1 MSPADQTAMP
11 ADLTHDGEATAD
23 LCARVRQFVDDIAI
37 PAESPAIARDVAA
50 LDRCVASLRDQARQA
65 GLYAPQLPVEWGG
78 LGLGWRALA
87 QVLEEAGRGF
97 LGPAALNCAAPD
109 QPNMLTLL
117 RLGTPAQQER
127 FLRPLVRAEQRACF
141 AMTEPAPGAGS
152 DPSMLR
158 TRAERRGQRWVL
170 NGHKQFISGGVGAD
184 FALVLAQT
192 DAGVT
197 LFVVPADTPGY
208 RVVRDIGMVT
218 GYQIGGHAEIE
229 LDGCDV
235 GDDAVLGEPGRGLEY
250 AQLRLE
256 PARLS
261 HCMRY
266 IGRACRALDTAQ
278 AYVARRESFGSRLA
292 DLQQIQ
298 AMVADSHI
306 DLHASRLMTLDCAR
320 RMDEGLSVKQHSA
333 MTKVFVSEAVNRVAD
348 RAVQMMGAS
357 GLSDDTPVAMIWQEM
372 RPFRIYDGA
381 NELHRA
387 TLARRLLARA

>member
-1 MSPADQTAMP
+1 MQSMQDRHADDAL
-11 ADLTHDGEATAD
+11 AA
-23 LCARVRQFVDDIAI
+23 LCARVRRFVDEVAI

-50 LDRCVASLRDQARQA
+50 LDRCVAQLRARAKEA
-65 GLYAPQLPVEWGG
+65 GLYAPQLPTEWGG

-87 QVLEEAGRGF
+87 EVLEEAGRGF

-117 RLGTPAQQER
+117 RLGNATQQER
-127 FLRPLVRAEQRACF
+127 FLAPLVRGEQRACF

-158 TRAERRGQRWVL
+158 TRAERRGSRWVL

-184 FALVLAQT
+184 FALVLARGET
-192 DAGVT
+192 GAT
-197 LFVVPADTPGY
+197 LFLVPADTPGY
-208 RVVRDIGMVT
+208 QVVRDIGMVT
-218 GYQIGGHAEIE
+218 GYQIGGHAEILLQDCE
-229 LDGCDV
+229 V
-235 GDDAVLGEPGRGLEY
+235 GDDAVLGEPGQGLAH

-266 IGRACRALDTAQ
+266 IGRARRALETAQ
-278 AYVARRESFGSRLA
+278 AYVTQRESFGARLA
-292 DLQQIQ
+292 DLQQVQ

-306 DLHASRLMTLDCAR
+306 DLHASRLMTLDCAA
-320 RMDEGLSVKQHSA
+320 RMDAGLPVKQQSA
-333 MTKVFVSEAVNRVAD
+333 MTKVFVSDAVNRVAD
-348 RAVQMMGAS
+348 RAVQMMGAL
-357 GLSDDTPVAMIWQEM
+357 GLSDDTPVSMIWQEM

-387 TLARRLLARA
+387 TLARRLLAQA

>member
-1 MSPADQTAMP
+1 MQSKQELNGGDALQ
-11 ADLTHDGEATAD
+11 D
-23 LCARVRQFVDDIAI
+23 LCARVRRFVEEVAM
-37 PAESPAIARDVAA
+37 PAESAAIARDVAA
-50 LDRCVASLRDQARQA
+50 LDHCVARLRVQAREA
-65 GLYAPQLPVEWGG
+65 GLYAPQLPREWGG
-78 LGLGWRALA
+78 LGLGWRDLA
-87 QVLEEAGRGF
+87 QVLEEAGRSF

-117 RLGTPAQQER
+117 RLGTPAQLER
-127 FLRPLVRAEQRACF
+127 YLGPLVRGERRACF

-158 TRAERRGQRWVL
+158 THAERRGARWVL

-184 FALVLAQT
+184 FALVLART
-192 DAGVT
+192 DTGAT
-197 LFVVPADTPGY
+197 LFLVPADTPGY

-218 GYQIGGHAEIE
+218 GYQIGGHAEILLQDCE
-229 LDGCDV
+229 V
-235 GDDAVLGEPGRGLEY
+235 GDEAVLGEPGRGLEY

-266 IGRACRALDTAQ
+266 IGRARRALETAQ
-278 AYVARRESFGSRLA
+278 SYVAQRDSFGSRLA

-306 DLHASRLMTLDCAR
+306 DLYAARLMTLDCAD
-320 RMDEGLSVKQHSA
+320 RMDTGLSVKQHSA
-333 MTKVFVSEAVNRVAD
+333 MAKVFVSEAVNRVAD

-357 GLSDDTPVAMIWQEM
+357 GLSDDTPVAMVWQEM

-387 TLARRLLARA
+387 TLARRLLAQA

>member
-1 MSPADQTAMP
+1 MQPNPHPSGHAALQ
-11 ADLTHDGEATAD
+11 D

-50 LDRCVASLRDQARQA
+50 LDRVVASLRDQARQA

-78 LGLGWRALA
+78 LGLGWHALA
-87 QVLEEAGRGF
+87 HVLEEAGRGF

-127 FLRPLVRAEQRACF
+127 YLRPLVRAQQRACF

-192 DAGVT
+192 DVGVT

-235 GDDAVLGEPGRGLEY
+235 GDDAVLGEPGLGLEY

-266 IGRACRALDTAQ
+266 IGRSRRALETAQ
-278 AYVARRESFGSRLA
+278 AYVTQRESFGARLA

-306 DLHASRLMTLDCAR
+306 DLHASRLMTLDCAQ
-320 RMDEGLSVKQHSA
+320 RMDQELSVKQHSA

-348 RAVQMMGAS
+348 RAVQMMGAT
-357 GLSDDTPVAMIWQEM
+357 GLSDDTPVAMVWQEM

>member
-1 MSPADQTAMP
+1 MQDTQDRYAGDALP
-11 ADLTHDGEATAD
+11 D
-23 LCARVRQFVDDIAI
+23 LCARVRRFVDEVAI

-50 LDRCVASLRDQARQA
+50 LDRCVAQLRARAKEA
-65 GLYAPQLPVEWGG
+65 GLYAPQLPVQWGG
-78 LGLGWRALA
+78 LGLGWCALA
-87 QVLEEAGRGF
+87 EVLEEAGRSF

-117 RLGTPAQQER
+117 RLGNAAQQER
-127 FLRPLVRAEQRACF
+127 FLAPLVRGEQRACF

-158 TRAERRGQRWVL
+158 TRAERRGSRWVL

-184 FALVLAQT
+184 FALVLARGET
-192 DAGVT
+192 GAT
-197 LFVVPADTPGY
+197 LFLVPADTPGY

-218 GYQIGGHAEIE
+218 GYQIGGHAEILLQDCE
-229 LDGCDV
+229 V
-235 GDDAVLGEPGRGLEY
+235 GDDAVLGEPGQGLAH

-266 IGRACRALDTAQ
+266 IGRARRALETAQ
-278 AYVARRESFGSRLA
+278 AYVAQRESFGARLA
-292 DLQQIQ
+292 DLQQVQ
-298 AMVADSHI
+298 AMIADSHI
-306 DLHASRLMTLDCAR
+306 DLHASRLMTLDCAA
-320 RMDEGLSVKQHSA
+320 RMDAGLPVKQHSA
-333 MTKVFVSEAVNRVAD
+333 MTKVFVSDAVNRVAD
-348 RAVQMMGAS
+348 RAVQMMGAL
-357 GLSDDTPVAMIWQEM
+357 GLSDDTPVSMIWQEM

>member
-1 MSPADQTAMP
+1 M
-11 ADLTHDGEATAD
+11 
-23 LCARVRQFVDDIAI
+23 
-37 PAESPAIARDVAA
+37 
-50 LDRCVASLRDQARQA
+50 
-65 GLYAPQLPVEWGG
+65 
-78 LGLGWRALA
+78 
-87 QVLEEAGRGF
+87 
-97 LGPAALNCAAPD
+97 
-109 QPNMLTLL
+109 
-117 RLGTPAQQER
+117 
-127 FLRPLVRAEQRACF
+127 
-141 AMTEPAPGAGS
+141 
-152 DPSMLR
+152 
-158 TRAERRGQRWVL
+158 L

-192 DAGVT
+192 DVGVT

-235 GDDAVLGEPGRGLEY
+235 GDDAVLGDPGRGLEY

-266 IGRACRALDTAQ
+266 IGRSRRALETAQ
-278 AYVARRESFGSRLA
+278 AYVTQRESFGARLA

-306 DLHASRLMTLDCAR
+306 DLHASRLMTLDCAQ
-320 RMDEGLSVKQHSA
+320 RMDQGLSVKQHSA

-348 RAVQMMGAS
+348 RAVQMMGAT

>member
-1 MSPADQTAMP
+1 MHPKQER
-11 ADLTHDGEATAD
+11 HDDDRVQD
-23 LCARVRQFVDDIAI
+23 LCERVRRFVDEVAI

-50 LDRCVASLRDQARQA
+50 LDRSVARLRVQARDA
-65 GLYAPQLPVEWGG
+65 GLYAPQLPEQWGG
-78 LGLGWRALA
+78 LGLDWRGLA
-87 QVLEEAGRGF
+87 RVLEEAGRGF

-117 RLGTPAQQER
+117 RLGSPAQQAR
-127 FLRPLVRAEQRACF
+127 YLAPLVRGEQRACF

-158 TRAERRGQRWVL
+158 TRAARRGKRWVL
-170 NGHKQFISGGVGAD
+170 DGHKQFISGGVGAD
-184 FALVLAQT
+184 FALVLAR
-192 DAGVT
+192 AEEGVT
-197 LFVVPADTPGY
+197 LFLVPADTPGY

-218 GYQIGGHAEIE
+218 GYQIGGHAEIL
-229 LDGCDV
+229 LDGCEV

-266 IGRACRALDTAQ
+266 IGRARRALETAQ
-278 AYVARRESFGSRLA
+278 AYVARRDSFGARLA

-306 DLHASRLMTLDCAR
+306 DLHASRLMTLDCAG
-320 RMDEGLSVKQHSA
+320 RMDAGLSVKHHSA
-333 MTKVFVSEAVNRVAD
+333 MAKVFVSEAVNRVAD

-357 GLSDDTPVAMIWQEM
+357 GLSDDTPVAMVWQEM

-387 TLARRLLARA
+387 TLARRLLAQP

>member
-1 MSPADQTAMP
+1 MHPHQERN
-11 ADLTHDGEATAD
+11 DGDHTRE
-23 LCARVRQFVDDIAI
+23 LCDRVRRFVDDVAI

-50 LDRCVASLRDQARQA
+50 LDERVARLRAQARQA
-65 GLYAPQLPVEWGG
+65 GLYAPQLPAEWGG

-117 RLGTPAQQER
+117 RLGNPAQQER
-127 FLRPLVRAEQRACF
+127 YLAPLVRAEQRACF

-152 DPSMLR
+152 DPSMLL
-158 TRAERRGQRWVL
+158 TRAERRGQGWVL
-170 NGHKQFISGGVGAD
+170 NGHKQFISGGVGAN
-184 FALVLAQT
+184 FALVLARA
-192 DAGVT
+192 DAGAT
-197 LFVVPADTPGY
+197 LFLVPADTPGY

-218 GYQIGGHAEIE
+218 GYQIGGHAEILLE
-229 LDGCDV
+229 DCEV
-235 GDDAVLGEPGRGLEY
+235 GDDAVLGEPGRGLEH

-266 IGRACRALDTAQ
+266 IGRARRALETAQ
-278 AYVARRESFGSRLA
+278 AYVARRDSFGSRLA

-306 DLHASRLMTLDCAR
+306 DLHASRLMTLDCAG
-320 RMDEGLSVKQHSA
+320 RMDDGLPVKQHSA
-333 MTKVFVSEAVNRVAD
+333 MAKVFVSEAVNRVAD

-357 GLSDDTPVAMIWQEM
+357 GLSDDTPVSMIWQEM

>member
-1 MSPADQTAMP
+1 MQSQQERNGGDAPQ
-11 ADLTHDGEATAD
+11 D
-23 LCARVRQFVDDIAI
+23 LCARVRRFVEKVAI
-37 PAESPAIARDVAA
+37 PAESPAIARDVTA
-50 LDRCVASLRDQARQA
+50 LDRCVARLRVQAREA
-65 GLYAPQLPVEWGG
+65 GLYAPQLPREWGG

-117 RLGTPAQQER
+117 RLGTPAQLER
-127 FLRPLVRAEQRACF
+127 FLGPLVRGERRACF

-158 TRAERRGQRWVL
+158 THAERRSARWVL

-184 FALVLAQT
+184 FALVLART
-192 DAGVT
+192 DTGAT
-197 LFVVPADTPGY
+197 LFLVPADTPGY

-218 GYQIGGHAEIE
+218 GYQIGGHAEIVLQDCE
-229 LDGCDV
+229 V
-235 GDDAVLGEPGRGLEY
+235 GDEAVLGEPGRGLEY

-266 IGRACRALDTAQ
+266 IGRARRALETAQ
-278 AYVARRESFGSRLA
+278 SYVAQRDSFGSRLA

-306 DLHASRLMTLDCAR
+306 DLYAARLMTLDCAD
-320 RMDEGLSVKQHSA
+320 RMDTGLSVKQHSA
-333 MTKVFVSEAVNRVAD
+333 MAKVFVSEAVNRVAD

-357 GLSDDTPVAMIWQEM
+357 GLSDDTPVAMVWQEM

-387 TLARRLLARA
+387 TLARRLLAQA

>member
-1 MSPADQTAMP
+1 MQDTQDRYARDALP
-11 ADLTHDGEATAD
+11 D
-23 LCARVRQFVDDIAI
+23 LCARVRRFVDEVAI

-50 LDRCVASLRDQARQA
+50 LDRCVAQLRARAKEA
-65 GLYAPQLPVEWGG
+65 GLYAPQLPAQWGG

-87 QVLEEAGRGF
+87 EVLEEAGRSF

-117 RLGTPAQQER
+117 RLGNAAQQER
-127 FLRPLVRAEQRACF
+127 FLAPLVRGEQRACF

-158 TRAERRGQRWVL
+158 TRAERRGSRWVL

-184 FALVLAQT
+184 FALVLARGET
-192 DAGVT
+192 GAT
-197 LFVVPADTPGY
+197 LFLVPADTPGY

-218 GYQIGGHAEIE
+218 GYQIGGHAEILLQDCE
-229 LDGCDV
+229 V
-235 GDDAVLGEPGRGLEY
+235 GDDAVLGEPGQGLAH

-266 IGRACRALDTAQ
+266 IGRARRALETAQ
-278 AYVARRESFGSRLA
+278 AYVAQRESFGARLA
-292 DLQQIQ
+292 DLQQVQ
-298 AMVADSHI
+298 AMIADSHI
-306 DLHASRLMTLDCAR
+306 DLHASRLMTLDCAA
-320 RMDEGLSVKQHSA
+320 RMDAGLPVKQHSA
-333 MTKVFVSEAVNRVAD
+333 MTKVFVSDAVNRVAD
-348 RAVQMMGAS
+348 RAVQMMGAL
-357 GLSDDTPVAMIWQEM
+357 GLSDDTPVSMIWQEM

-387 TLARRLLARA
+387 TLARRLMAQA

>member
-1 MSPADQTAMP
+1 MQSKPERNGGDALQ
-11 ADLTHDGEATAD
+11 D
-23 LCARVRQFVDDIAI
+23 LCARVRRFVDEVAI

-50 LDRCVASLRDQARQA
+50 LDRCVAQLRVQAREA
-65 GLYAPQLPVEWGG
+65 GLYAPQLPQEWGG

-117 RLGTPAQQER
+117 RLGDTAQQER
-127 FLRPLVRAEQRACF
+127 FLAPLVRGEQRACF
-141 AMTEPAPGAGS
+141 ARTEPAPGAGS

-158 TRAERRGQRWVL
+158 PRAERRNGRWVL

-184 FALVLAQT
+184 FALVLART
-192 DAGVT
+192 ETGAT
-197 LFVVPADTPGY
+197 LFLVPADTPGY
-208 RVVRDIGMVT
+208 QVVRDIGMVT
-218 GYQIGGHAEIE
+218 GYQIGGHAEILLQDCE
-229 LDGCDV
+229 VSDE
-235 GDDAVLGEPGRGLEY
+235 AVLGEPGRGLEY

-266 IGRACRALDTAQ
+266 IGRARRALETAQ
-278 AYVARRESFGSRLA
+278 AYVVRRKSFGARLA

-306 DLHASRLMTLDCAR
+306 DLHASRLMTLDCAA

-333 MTKVFVSEAVNRVAD
+333 MAKVFVSEAVNRVAD

-357 GLSDDTPVAMIWQEM
+357 GLSDDTPVSMVWQEM

-387 TLARRLLARA
+387 TLARRLLA

>member
-1 MSPADQTAMP
+1 MQSQQERNGGDAPQ
-11 ADLTHDGEATAD
+11 D
-23 LCARVRQFVDDIAI
+23 LCARVRRFVEEVAI
-37 PAESPAIARDVAA
+37 PAESPAIARDVTA
-50 LDRCVASLRDQARQA
+50 LDRCVARLRVQAREA
-65 GLYAPQLPVEWGG
+65 GLYAPQLPREWGG

-117 RLGTPAQQER
+117 RLGTPAQLER
-127 FLRPLVRAEQRACF
+127 FLGPLVRGERRACF

-158 TRAERRGQRWVL
+158 THAERRSARWVL

-184 FALVLAQT
+184 FALVLART
-192 DAGVT
+192 DTGAT
-197 LFVVPADTPGY
+197 LFLVPADTPGY

-218 GYQIGGHAEIE
+218 GYQIGGHAEILLQDCE
-229 LDGCDV
+229 V
-235 GDDAVLGEPGRGLEY
+235 GDEAVLGEPGRGLEY

-266 IGRACRALDTAQ
+266 IGRARRALETAQ
-278 AYVARRESFGSRLA
+278 SYVAQRDSFGSRLA

-306 DLHASRLMTLDCAR
+306 DLYAARLMTLDCAD
-320 RMDEGLSVKQHSA
+320 RMDTGLSVKQHSA
-333 MTKVFVSEAVNRVAD
+333 MAKVFVSEAVNRVAD

-357 GLSDDTPVAMIWQEM
+357 GLSDDTPVAMVWQEM

-387 TLARRLLARA
+387 TLARRLLAQA

>member
-1 MSPADQTAMP
+1 MQDTQDRYAGDALP
-11 ADLTHDGEATAD
+11 D
-23 LCARVRQFVDDIAI
+23 LCARVRRFVDEVAI

-50 LDRCVASLRDQARQA
+50 LDRCVAQLRARAKEA
-65 GLYAPQLPVEWGG
+65 GLYAPQLPVQWGG
-78 LGLGWRALA
+78 LGLGWCALA
-87 QVLEEAGRGF
+87 EVLEEAGRSF

-117 RLGTPAQQER
+117 RLGNAAQQER
-127 FLRPLVRAEQRACF
+127 FLAPLVRGEQRACF

-158 TRAERRGQRWVL
+158 TRAERRGSRWVL

-184 FALVLAQT
+184 FALVLARGET
-192 DAGVT
+192 GAT
-197 LFVVPADTPGY
+197 LFLVPADTPGY

-218 GYQIGGHAEIE
+218 GYQIGGHAEILLQDCE
-229 LDGCDV
+229 V
-235 GDDAVLGEPGRGLEY
+235 GDDAVLGEPGQGLAH

-266 IGRACRALDTAQ
+266 IGRARRALETAQ
-278 AYVARRESFGSRLA
+278 AYVAQRESFGARLA
-292 DLQQIQ
+292 DLQQVQ
-298 AMVADSHI
+298 AMIADSHI
-306 DLHASRLMTLDCAR
+306 DLHASRLMTLDCAA
-320 RMDEGLSVKQHSA
+320 RMDAGLPVKQHSA
-333 MTKVFVSEAVNRVAD
+333 MTKVFVSDAENRVAD
-348 RAVQMMGAS
+348 RAVQMMGAL
-357 GLSDDTPVAMIWQEM
+357 GLSDDTPVSMIWQEM

-387 TLARRLLARA
+387 TLARRLMAQA

>member
-1 MSPADQTAMP
+1 MQDTQDRYAGDALP
-11 ADLTHDGEATAD
+11 D
-23 LCARVRQFVDDIAI
+23 LCARVRRFVDEVAI

-50 LDRCVASLRDQARQA
+50 LDRCVAQLRARAKEA
-65 GLYAPQLPVEWGG
+65 GLYAPQLPVQWGG

-87 QVLEEAGRGF
+87 EVLEEAGRSF

-117 RLGTPAQQER
+117 RLGNAAQQER
-127 FLRPLVRAEQRACF
+127 FLAPLVRGEQRACF

-158 TRAERRGQRWVL
+158 TRAERRGSRWVL

-184 FALVLAQT
+184 FALVLARGET
-192 DAGVT
+192 GAT
-197 LFVVPADTPGY
+197 LFLVPADTPGY

-218 GYQIGGHAEIE
+218 GYQIGGHAEILLQDCE
-229 LDGCDV
+229 V
-235 GDDAVLGEPGRGLEY
+235 GDDAVLGEPGQGLAH

-266 IGRACRALDTAQ
+266 IGRARRALETAQ
-278 AYVARRESFGSRLA
+278 AYVAQRESFGARLA
-292 DLQQIQ
+292 DLQQVQ
-298 AMVADSHI
+298 AMIADSHI
-306 DLHASRLMTLDCAR
+306 DLHASRLMTLDCAA
-320 RMDEGLSVKQHSA
+320 RMDAGLPVKQHSA
-333 MTKVFVSEAVNRVAD
+333 MTKVFVSDAVNHVAD
-348 RAVQMMGAS
+348 RAVQMMGAL
-357 GLSDDTPVAMIWQEM
+357 GLSDDTPVSMIWQEM

-387 TLARRLLARA
+387 TLARRLMAQA

>member
-1 MSPADQTAMP
+1 MQDTQDRYAGDALP
-11 ADLTHDGEATAD
+11 D
-23 LCARVRQFVDDIAI
+23 LCARVRRFVDEVAI

-50 LDRCVASLRDQARQA
+50 LDRCVAQLRARAKEA
-65 GLYAPQLPVEWGG
+65 GLYAPQLPAQWGG

-87 QVLEEAGRGF
+87 EVLEEAGRSF

-117 RLGTPAQQER
+117 RLGNAAQQER
-127 FLRPLVRAEQRACF
+127 FLAPLVRGEQRACF

-158 TRAERRGQRWVL
+158 TRAERRGSRWVL

-184 FALVLAQT
+184 FSLVLARG
-192 DAGVT
+192 DAGAT
-197 LFVVPADTPGY
+197 LFLVPADTPGY

-218 GYQIGGHAEIE
+218 GYQIGGHAEILLQDCE
-229 LDGCDV
+229 V
-235 GDDAVLGEPGRGLEY
+235 GDDAVLGEPGQGLAH

-266 IGRACRALDTAQ
+266 IGRARRALETAQ
-278 AYVARRESFGSRLA
+278 AYVTQRESFGARLA
-292 DLQQIQ
+292 DLQQVQ
-298 AMVADSHI
+298 AMIADSHI
-306 DLHASRLMTLDCAR
+306 DLHASRLMTLDCAA
-320 RMDEGLSVKQHSA
+320 RMDAGLSVKQHSA
-333 MTKVFVSEAVNRVAD
+333 MTKVFVSDAVNRVAD
-348 RAVQMMGAS
+348 RAVQMMGAL
-357 GLSDDTPVAMIWQEM
+357 GLSDDTPVSMIWQEM

-387 TLARRLLARA
+387 TLARRLLAHA

>member
-1 MSPADQTAMP
+1 MHPKQER
-11 ADLTHDGEATAD
+11 HDDDRVQD
-23 LCARVRQFVDDIAI
+23 LCERVRRFVDEVAI

-50 LDRCVASLRDQARQA
+50 LDRSVARLRAQARDA
-65 GLYAPQLPVEWGG
+65 GLYAPQLPEQWGG
-78 LGLGWRALA
+78 LGLDWRGLA
-87 QVLEEAGRGF
+87 RVLEEAGRGF

-117 RLGTPAQQER
+117 RLGSPAQQAR
-127 FLRPLVRAEQRACF
+127 YLAPLVRGEQRACF

-158 TRAERRGQRWVL
+158 TRAARRGNRWVL
-170 NGHKQFISGGVGAD
+170 DGHKQFISGGVGAD
-184 FALVLAQT
+184 FALVLAR
-192 DAGVT
+192 AEEGVT
-197 LFVVPADTPGY
+197 LFLVPADTPGY

-218 GYQIGGHAEIE
+218 GYQIGGHAEIL
-229 LDGCDV
+229 LDGCEV

-266 IGRACRALDTAQ
+266 IGRARRALETAQ
-278 AYVARRESFGSRLA
+278 TYVCQRDSFGARLA

-298 AMVADSHI
+298 AMVADSQI
-306 DLHASRLMTLDCAR
+306 DLHASRLMTLDCAG

-333 MTKVFVSEAVNRVAD
+333 MAKVFVSEAVNRVAD

-357 GLSDDTPVAMIWQEM
+357 GLSDDTPVAMVWQEM

-387 TLARRLLARA
+387 TLARRLLASR

>member
-1 MSPADQTAMP
+1 MHAQQEN
-11 ADLTHDGEATAD
+11 HDEQAVQD
-23 LCARVRQFVDDIAI
+23 LCDRMRRFVDDIAI
-37 PAESPAIARDVAA
+37 PAESPAIARDVTE
-50 LDRCVASLRDQARQA
+50 LDRRVAELRVRAREA
-65 GLYAPQLPVEWGG
+65 GLYAPQLPAEWGG

-87 QVLEEAGRGF
+87 RLLEEAGRSF

-117 RLGTPAQQER
+117 RLGDPTQQER
-127 FLRPLVRAEQRACF
+127 FLAPLVRGEQRACF

-152 DPSMLR
+152 DPSMLQ
-158 TRAERRGQRWVL
+158 TRAERRAGRWVL

-184 FALVLAQT
+184 FALVLAR
-192 DAGVT
+192 AEEGAT
-197 LFVVPADTPGY
+197 LFLVPADTPGY

-218 GYQIGGHAEIE
+218 GYQIGGHAEIA
-229 LDGCDV
+229 LTGCEV

-266 IGRACRALDTAQ
+266 IGRARRALETAQ
-278 AYVARRESFGSRLA
+278 AYVARRDSFGSRLA

-306 DLHASRLMTLDCAR
+306 DLHASRLMTGDCAA
-320 RMDEGLSVKQHSA
+320 RMDAGLSVKQHSA

-357 GLSDDTPVAMIWQEM
+357 GLSEDTPVAMVWQEM

>member
-1 MSPADQTAMP
+1 MQSKQER
-11 ADLTHDGEATAD
+11 DGGDALQD
-23 LCARVRQFVDDIAI
+23 LCERVRRFVDEVAI

-50 LDRCVASLRDQARQA
+50 LDRRVTQLRVQAREA
-65 GLYAPQLPVEWGG
+65 GLYALQLPQEWGG

-117 RLGTPAQQER
+117 RLGSPEQQER
-127 FLRPLVRAEQRACF
+127 FLAPLVRGEQRACF

-158 TRAERRGQRWVL
+158 TRAERRNGRWVL

-184 FALVLAQT
+184 FALVLART
-192 DAGVT
+192 DTGAT
-197 LFVVPADTPGY
+197 LFLVPADTPGY
-208 RVVRDIGMVT
+208 QVVRDIGMVT
-218 GYQIGGHAEIE
+218 GYQIGGHAEILLQDCE
-229 LDGCDV
+229 V
-235 GDDAVLGEPGRGLEY
+235 GDEAVLGEPGRGLEY

-266 IGRACRALDTAQ
+266 IGRARRALETAQ
-278 AYVARRESFGSRLA
+278 AYVVQRESFGARLA

-306 DLHASRLMTLDCAR
+306 DLHASRLMTLDCAT

-333 MTKVFVSEAVNRVAD
+333 MAKVFVSEAVNRVAD

-357 GLSDDTPVAMIWQEM
+357 GLSDDTPVSMVWQEM

-387 TLARRLLARA
+387 TLARRLLA

>member
-1 MSPADQTAMP
+1 MQSTQDRHADDALPA
-11 ADLTHDGEATAD
+11 
-23 LCARVRQFVDDIAI
+23 LCARVRRFVDEVAI
-37 PAESPAIARDVAA
+37 PAESQAIARDVAA
-50 LDRCVASLRDQARQA
+50 LDRCVAQLRARAKEA
-65 GLYAPQLPVEWGG
+65 GLYAPQLPTEWGG

-87 QVLEEAGRGF
+87 EVLEEAGRGF

-117 RLGTPAQQER
+117 RLGNATQQER
-127 FLRPLVRAEQRACF
+127 FLAPLVRGEQRACF

-158 TRAERRGQRWVL
+158 TRAERRGSRWVL

-184 FALVLAQT
+184 FALVLARGET
-192 DAGVT
+192 GAT
-197 LFVVPADTPGY
+197 LFLVPADTPGY

-218 GYQIGGHAEIE
+218 GYQIGGHAEIVLQDCE
-229 LDGCDV
+229 V
-235 GDDAVLGEPGRGLEY
+235 GDDAVLGEPGQGLAH

-266 IGRACRALDTAQ
+266 IGRARRALETAQ
-278 AYVARRESFGSRLA
+278 AYVKQRESFGARLA
-292 DLQQIQ
+292 DLQQVQ
-298 AMVADSHI
+298 AMIADSHI
-306 DLHASRLMTLDCAR
+306 DLHASRLMTLDCAA
-320 RMDEGLSVKQHSA
+320 RMDAGLPVKQQSA
-333 MTKVFVSEAVNRVAD
+333 MTKVFVSDAVNRVAD
-348 RAVQMMGAS
+348 RAVQMMGAL
-357 GLSDDTPVAMIWQEM
+357 GLSDDTPVSMIWQEM

-387 TLARRLLARA
+387 TLARRLVAQA

>member
-1 MSPADQTAMP
+1 MHPKQER
-11 ADLTHDGEATAD
+11 HDDDRVQD
-23 LCARVRQFVDDIAI
+23 LCERVRRFVDEVAI

-50 LDRCVASLRDQARQA
+50 LDRSVARLRVQARDA
-65 GLYAPQLPVEWGG
+65 GLYVPQLPEQWGG
-78 LGLGWRALA
+78 LGLDWRGLA
-87 QVLEEAGRGF
+87 RVLEEAGRGF

-117 RLGTPAQQER
+117 RLGSPAQQAR
-127 FLRPLVRAEQRACF
+127 YLAPLVRGEQRACF

-158 TRAERRGQRWVL
+158 TRAARRGKRWVL
-170 NGHKQFISGGVGAD
+170 DGHKQFISGGVGAD
-184 FALVLAQT
+184 FALVLAR
-192 DAGVT
+192 AEEGVT
-197 LFVVPADTPGY
+197 LFLVPADTPGY

-218 GYQIGGHAEIE
+218 GYQIGGHAEIL
-229 LDGCDV
+229 LDGCEV

-266 IGRACRALDTAQ
+266 IGRARRALETAQ
-278 AYVARRESFGSRLA
+278 AYVARRDSFGARLA

-306 DLHASRLMTLDCAR
+306 DLHASRLMTLDCAG
-320 RMDEGLSVKQHSA
+320 RMDAGLSVKQHSA
-333 MTKVFVSEAVNRVAD
+333 MAKVFVSEAVNRVAD

-357 GLSDDTPVAMIWQEM
+357 GLSDDTPVAMVWQEM

-387 TLARRLLARA
+387 TLARRLLAQP

>member
-1 MSPADQTAMP
+1 MQSKQELNGGDALQ
-11 ADLTHDGEATAD
+11 D
-23 LCARVRQFVDDIAI
+23 LCARVRRFVEEVAM
-37 PAESPAIARDVAA
+37 PAESAAIARDVAA
-50 LDRCVASLRDQARQA
+50 LDHCVARLRVQAREA
-65 GLYAPQLPVEWGG
+65 GLYAPQLPREWGG
-78 LGLGWRALA
+78 LGLGWRDLA
-87 QVLEEAGRGF
+87 QVLEEAGRSF

-117 RLGTPAQQER
+117 RLGAPAQLER
-127 FLRPLVRAEQRACF
+127 YLGPLVRGERRACF

-158 TRAERRGQRWVL
+158 THAERRGARWVL

-184 FALVLAQT
+184 FALVLART
-192 DAGVT
+192 DTGAT
-197 LFVVPADTPGY
+197 LFLVPADTPGY

-218 GYQIGGHAEIE
+218 GYQIGGHAEILLQDCE
-229 LDGCDV
+229 V
-235 GDDAVLGEPGRGLEY
+235 GDEAVLGEPGRGLEY

-266 IGRACRALDTAQ
+266 IGRARRALETAQ
-278 AYVARRESFGSRLA
+278 AYVMQRESFGSRLA

-306 DLHASRLMTLDCAR
+306 DLHAARLMTLDCAD
-320 RMDEGLSVKQHSA
+320 RMDAGLSVKQHSA
-333 MTKVFVSEAVNRVAD
+333 MAKVFVSEAVNRVAD

-357 GLSDDTPVAMIWQEM
+357 GLSDDTPVAMVWQEM

-387 TLARRLLARA
+387 TLARRLLAQA

>member
-1 MSPADQTAMP
+1 MHPKQER
-11 ADLTHDGEATAD
+11 HDYDRVQD
-23 LCARVRQFVDDIAI
+23 LCERVRRFVDEVAI
-37 PAESPAIARDVAA
+37 PAESPAIAREVAA
-50 LDRCVASLRDQARQA
+50 LDRSVARLRVQARDA
-65 GLYAPQLPVEWGG
+65 GLYAPQLPEQWGG
-78 LGLGWRALA
+78 LGLDWRGLA
-87 QVLEEAGRGF
+87 RVLEEAGRGF

-117 RLGTPAQQER
+117 RLGSPAQQAR
-127 FLRPLVRAEQRACF
+127 YLAPLVRGEQRACF

-158 TRAERRGQRWVL
+158 TRAARRGKRWVL
-170 NGHKQFISGGVGAD
+170 DGHKQFISGGVGAD
-184 FALVLAQT
+184 FALVLAR
-192 DAGVT
+192 AEEGVT
-197 LFVVPADTPGY
+197 LFLVPADTPGY

-218 GYQIGGHAEIE
+218 GYQIGGHAEIL
-229 LDGCDV
+229 LDGCEV

-266 IGRACRALDTAQ
+266 IGRARRALETAQ
-278 AYVARRESFGSRLA
+278 AYVARRDSFGARLA

-306 DLHASRLMTLDCAR
+306 DLHASRLMTLDCAG
-320 RMDEGLSVKQHSA
+320 RMDAGLSVKQHSA
-333 MTKVFVSEAVNRVAD
+333 MAKVFVSEAVNRVAD

-357 GLSDDTPVAMIWQEM
+357 GLSDDTPVAMVWQEM

-387 TLARRLLARA
+387 TLARRLLAQP

>member
-1 MSPADQTAMP
+1 MHPQQERNDAQTR
-11 ADLTHDGEATAD
+11 D
-23 LCARVRQFVDDIAI
+23 LCERVRGFVDDIAI

-50 LDRCVASLRDQARQA
+50 LDERIAGLRVQARQA
-65 GLYAPQLPVEWGG
+65 GLYAPQLPAEQGG

-87 QVLEEAGRGF
+87 LVLEEAGRGF

-117 RLGTPAQQER
+117 RLGTPAQQAR
-127 FLRPLVRAEQRACF
+127 FLAPLVRGEQRACF

-192 DAGVT
+192 DVGAT
-197 LFVVPADTPGY
+197 LFVVPAATPGY

-218 GYQIGGHAEIE
+218 VYQIGGHAEILLE
-229 LDGCDV
+229 DCEV
-235 GDDAVLGEPGRGLEY
+235 GEDAVLGEPGRGLEY
-250 AQLRLE
+250 AQIRLE

-266 IGRACRALDTAQ
+266 IGRARRALETAQ
-278 AYVARRESFGSRLA
+278 AYVAGRESFGSRLA

-306 DLHASRLMTLDCAR
+306 DLHASRLMTLDCAG
-320 RMDEGLSVKQHSA
+320 RMDDGLPVKQHSA

-357 GLSDDTPVAMIWQEM
+357 GLSEDTPVSMIWQEM

>member
-1 MSPADQTAMP
+1 MQSSQDRHADDAL
-11 ADLTHDGEATAD
+11 AA
-23 LCARVRQFVDDIAI
+23 LCGRVRRFVDEVAI

-50 LDRCVASLRDQARQA
+50 LDRCVAQLRARAKEA
-65 GLYAPQLPVEWGG
+65 GLYAPQLPTEWGG

-87 QVLEEAGRGF
+87 EVLEEAGRGF

-117 RLGTPAQQER
+117 RLGNANQQER
-127 FLRPLVRAEQRACF
+127 FLAPLVRGEQRACF

-158 TRAERRGQRWVL
+158 TRAERRGSRWVL

-184 FALVLAQT
+184 FALVLARGET
-192 DAGVT
+192 GAT
-197 LFVVPADTPGY
+197 LFLVPADTPGY

-218 GYQIGGHAEIE
+218 GYQIGGHAEIVLQDCE
-229 LDGCDV
+229 V
-235 GDDAVLGEPGRGLEY
+235 GDDAVLGEPGQGLAH

-266 IGRACRALDTAQ
+266 IGRARRALETAQ
-278 AYVARRESFGSRLA
+278 AYVKQRESFGARLA
-292 DLQQIQ
+292 DLQQVQ
-298 AMVADSHI
+298 AMIADSHI
-306 DLHASRLMTLDCAR
+306 DLHASRLMTLDCAA
-320 RMDEGLSVKQHSA
+320 RMDAGLSVKQQSA
-333 MTKVFVSEAVNRVAD
+333 MTKVFVSDAVNRVAD
-348 RAVQMMGAS
+348 RAVQMMGAL
-357 GLSDDTPVAMIWQEM
+357 GLSDDTPVSMIWQEM

-387 TLARRLLARA
+387 TLARRLLAQA

>member
-1 MSPADQTAMP
+1 MHPKQER
-11 ADLTHDGEATAD
+11 HDDDRVQD
-23 LCARVRQFVDDIAI
+23 LCERVRRFVDEVAI

-50 LDRCVASLRDQARQA
+50 LDRSVARLRVQARDA
-65 GLYAPQLPVEWGG
+65 GLYAPQLPEQWGG
-78 LGLGWRALA
+78 LGLDWRGLA
-87 QVLEEAGRGF
+87 RVLEEAGRGF

-117 RLGTPAQQER
+117 RLGSPAQQAR
-127 FLRPLVRAEQRACF
+127 YLAPLVRGEQRACF

-158 TRAERRGQRWVL
+158 TRAARRGKRWVL
-170 NGHKQFISGGVGAD
+170 DGHKQFISGGVGAD
-184 FALVLAQT
+184 FALVLAR
-192 DAGVT
+192 AEEGVT
-197 LFVVPADTPGY
+197 LFLVPADTPGY

-218 GYQIGGHAEIE
+218 GYQIGGHAEIL
-229 LDGCDV
+229 LDGCEV

-266 IGRACRALDTAQ
+266 IGRARRALETAQ
-278 AYVARRESFGSRLA
+278 AYVARRDSFGARLA

-306 DLHASRLMTLDCAR
+306 DLHASRLMTLDCAG
-320 RMDEGLSVKQHSA
+320 RMDAGLSVKQHSA
-333 MTKVFVSEAVNRVAD
+333 MAKVFVSEAVNRVAD

-357 GLSDDTPVAMIWQEM
+357 GLSDDAPVAMVWQEM

-387 TLARRLLARA
+387 TLARRLLAQP

>member
-1 MSPADQTAMP
+1 MQSMQDRHADDALP
-11 ADLTHDGEATAD
+11 E
-23 LCARVRQFVDDIAI
+23 LCARVRRFVDEVAI

-50 LDRCVASLRDQARQA
+50 LDRCVAQLRARAKEA
-65 GLYAPQLPVEWGG
+65 GLYAPQLPTEWGG

-87 QVLEEAGRGF
+87 EVLEEAGRGF

-117 RLGTPAQQER
+117 RLGNAAQQER
-127 FLRPLVRAEQRACF
+127 FLAPLVRGEQRACF

-158 TRAERRGQRWVL
+158 TRAERRGSRWVL

-184 FALVLAQT
+184 FALVLARGET
-192 DAGVT
+192 GAT
-197 LFVVPADTPGY
+197 LFLVPADTPGY

-218 GYQIGGHAEIE
+218 GYQIGGHAEILLQDCE
-229 LDGCDV
+229 V
-235 GDDAVLGEPGRGLEY
+235 GDDAVLGEPGQGLAH

-266 IGRACRALDTAQ
+266 IGRARRALETAQ
-278 AYVARRESFGSRLA
+278 TYVTQRESFGARLA
-292 DLQQIQ
+292 DLQQVQ
-298 AMVADSHI
+298 AMIADSHI
-306 DLHASRLMTLDCAR
+306 DLHASRLMTLDCAA
-320 RMDEGLSVKQHSA
+320 RMDAGLSVKQHSA
-333 MTKVFVSEAVNRVAD
+333 MTKVFVSDAVNRVAD
-348 RAVQMMGAS
+348 RAVQMMGAL
-357 GLSDDTPVAMIWQEM
+357 GLSDDTPVSMIWQEM

-387 TLARRLLARA
+387 TLARRLLAQA

>member
-1 MSPADQTAMP
+1 MQSKPERSDDDMLQ
-11 ADLTHDGEATAD
+11 D
-23 LCARVRQFVDDIAI
+23 LCARVRRFVDDIAI
-37 PAESPAIARDVAA
+37 PAESASIARDVTA
-50 LDRCVASLRDQARQA
+50 LDDCVGRLRIQARQA
-65 GLYAPQLPVEWGG
+65 GLYTPQLPEQWGG

-87 QVLEEAGRGF
+87 HVLEEAGRGF

-117 RLGTPAQQER
+117 RLGNLAQQER
-127 FLRPLVRAEQRACF
+127 FLGPLVCGEQRACF

-158 TRAERRGQRWVL
+158 TRAERRGTRWVL

-184 FALVLAQT
+184 FALVLART
-192 DAGVT
+192 EIGAT
-197 LFVVPADTPGY
+197 LFLVPANTPGY
-208 RVVRDIGMVT
+208 QVVRDIGMVT
-218 GYQIGGHAEIE
+218 GYQIGGHAEIILQDCE
-229 LDGCDV
+229 V

-266 IGRACRALDTAQ
+266 IGRARRALEMAQ
-278 AYVARRESFGSRLA
+278 AYVVQRESFGSRLA

-306 DLHASRLMTLDCAR
+306 DLHAARLMTLDCAS

-333 MTKVFVSEAVNRVAD
+333 MAKVFVSEAVNRVAD

-387 TLARRLLARA
+387 TLARRLLAQS

>member
-1 MSPADQTAMP
+1 MPADQTPDIDAI
-11 ADLTHDGEATAD
+11 AD
-23 LCARVRQFVDDIAI
+23 LCERVRRFVDEVAI

-50 LDRCVASLRDQARQA
+50 LDRCVARLRDQARQA

-78 LGLGWRALA
+78 LGLGWSALA
-87 QVLEEAGRGF
+87 QVLEAAGRGF

-117 RLGTPAQQER
+117 RLGMPAQQER
-127 FLRPLVRAEQRACF
+127 YLRPLVRAEQRACF

-192 DAGVT
+192 DAGAT
-197 LFVVPADTPGY
+197 LFVVPANTPGY

-229 LDGCDV
+229 LNGCEV

-266 IGRACRALDTAQ
+266 IGRARRALDTAQ
-278 AYVARRESFGSRLA
+278 AYVVQRESFGSRLA

-320 RMDEGLSVKQHSA
+320 RMDAGLSVKQHSA

-348 RAVQMMGAS
+348 RAVQMMGAA

-387 TLARRLLARA
+387 TLARRLLANA

>member
-1 MSPADQTAMP
+1 MQDTQDRYAGDALP
-11 ADLTHDGEATAD
+11 D
-23 LCARVRQFVDDIAI
+23 LCARVRRFVDEVAI

-50 LDRCVASLRDQARQA
+50 LDRCVAQLRARAKEA
-65 GLYAPQLPVEWGG
+65 GLYAPQLPAQWGG

-87 QVLEEAGRGF
+87 EVLEEAGRSF

-117 RLGTPAQQER
+117 RLGNAAQQER
-127 FLRPLVRAEQRACF
+127 FLAPLVRGEQRACF

-158 TRAERRGQRWVL
+158 TRAERRGSRWVL

-184 FALVLAQT
+184 FALVLARGET
-192 DAGVT
+192 GAT
-197 LFVVPADTPGY
+197 LFLVPADTPGY

-218 GYQIGGHAEIE
+218 GYQIGGHAEILLQDCE
-229 LDGCDV
+229 V
-235 GDDAVLGEPGRGLEY
+235 GDDAVLGEPGQGLAH

-266 IGRACRALDTAQ
+266 IGRARRALETAQ
-278 AYVARRESFGSRLA
+278 AYVAQRESFGARLA
-292 DLQQIQ
+292 ELQQVQ
-298 AMVADSHI
+298 AMIADSHI
-306 DLHASRLMTLDCAR
+306 DLHASRLMTLDCAA
-320 RMDEGLSVKQHSA
+320 RMDAGLPVKQHSA
-333 MTKVFVSEAVNRVAD
+333 MTKVFVSDAVNRVAD
-348 RAVQMMGAS
+348 RAVQMMGAL
-357 GLSDDTPVAMIWQEM
+357 GLSDDTPVSMIWQEM

-387 TLARRLLARA
+387 TLARRLMAQA

>member
-1 MSPADQTAMP
+1 MP
-11 ADLTHDGEATAD
+11 DTQDRYAGDALPD
-23 LCARVRQFVDDIAI
+23 LCARVRRFVDEVAI

-50 LDRCVASLRDQARQA
+50 LDRCVAQLRARAKEA
-65 GLYAPQLPVEWGG
+65 GLYAPQLPAQWGG

-87 QVLEEAGRGF
+87 EVLEEAGRSF

-117 RLGTPAQQER
+117 RLGNAAQQER
-127 FLRPLVRAEQRACF
+127 FLAPLVRGEQRACF

-158 TRAERRGQRWVL
+158 TRAERRGSRWVL

-184 FALVLAQT
+184 FALVLARGET
-192 DAGVT
+192 GAT
-197 LFVVPADTPGY
+197 LFLVPADTPGY

-218 GYQIGGHAEIE
+218 GYQIGGHAEILLQDCE
-229 LDGCDV
+229 V
-235 GDDAVLGEPGRGLEY
+235 GDDAVLGEPGQGLAH

-266 IGRACRALDTAQ
+266 IGRARRALETAQ
-278 AYVARRESFGSRLA
+278 AYVAQRESFGARLA
-292 DLQQIQ
+292 DLQQVQ
-298 AMVADSHI
+298 AMIADSHI
-306 DLHASRLMTLDCAR
+306 DLHASRLMTLDCAA
-320 RMDEGLSVKQHSA
+320 RMEAGLPVKQHSA
-333 MTKVFVSEAVNRVAD
+333 MTKVFVSDAVNRVAD
-348 RAVQMMGAS
+348 RAVQMMGAL
-357 GLSDDTPVAMIWQEM
+357 GLSDDTPVSMIWQEM

-387 TLARRLLARA
+387 TLARRLMAQA

>member
-1 MSPADQTAMP
+1 MP
-11 ADLTHDGEATAD
+11 HREPDDLAIAD
-23 LCARVRQFVDDIAI
+23 LCERVRRFVDEIAI

-50 LDRCVASLRDQARQA
+50 LDATVARLRQHAREA
-65 GLYAPQLPVEWGG
+65 GLYGPQLPVQWGG

-87 QVLEEAGRGF
+87 QVLEAAGRGF
-97 LGPAALNCAAPD
+97 LGPAALHCAAPD

-117 RLGTPAQQER
+117 RLGTADQRAR
-127 FLRPLVRAEQRACF
+127 FLAPLVRAEQRACF

-158 TRAERRGQRWVL
+158 TRATQRGQRWVL
-170 NGHKQFISGGVGAD
+170 TGHKQFISGGVGAD

-192 DAGVT
+192 DVGAT
-197 LFVVPADTPGY
+197 LFLVPADTPGY

-229 LDGCDV
+229 LDGCEL
-235 GDDAVLGEPGRGLEY
+235 GADAVLGEPGRGLEY

-266 IGRACRALDTAQ
+266 IGRARRALDTAQ
-278 AYVARRESFGSRLA
+278 TYVATRESFGERLA
-292 DLQQIQ
+292 NLQQIQ

-306 DLHASRLMTLDCAR
+306 DLHACRLMTLDCAH
-320 RMDEGLSVKQHSA
+320 RMDQGLSVKQHSA

-348 RAVQMMGAS
+348 RAVQMMGAL

-387 TLARRLLARA
+387 TLARRLLAHA

>member
-1 MSPADQTAMP
+1 MQSKQELNGGDALQ
-11 ADLTHDGEATAD
+11 D
-23 LCARVRQFVDDIAI
+23 LCARVRRFVEEVAM
-37 PAESPAIARDVAA
+37 PAESAAIARDVAA
-50 LDRCVASLRDQARQA
+50 LDHCVARLRVQAREA
-65 GLYAPQLPVEWGG
+65 GLYAPQLPREWGG
-78 LGLGWRALA
+78 LGLGWRDLA
-87 QVLEEAGRGF
+87 QVLEEAGRSF

-117 RLGTPAQQER
+117 RLGTPAQLER
-127 FLRPLVRAEQRACF
+127 YLGPLVRGERRACF

-158 TRAERRGQRWVL
+158 THAERRGARWVL

-184 FALVLAQT
+184 FALVLART
-192 DAGVT
+192 DTGAT
-197 LFVVPADTPGY
+197 LFLVPADTPGY

-218 GYQIGGHAEIE
+218 GYQIGGHAEILLQDCE
-229 LDGCDV
+229 V
-235 GDDAVLGEPGRGLEY
+235 GDEAVLGEPGRGLQY

-266 IGRACRALDTAQ
+266 IGRARRALETAQ
-278 AYVARRESFGSRLA
+278 AYVMQRESFGSRLA

-306 DLHASRLMTLDCAR
+306 DLHAARLMTLDCAD
-320 RMDEGLSVKQHSA
+320 RMDAGLSVKQHSA
-333 MTKVFVSEAVNRVAD
+333 MAKVFVSEAVNRVAD

-357 GLSDDTPVAMIWQEM
+357 GLSDDTPVAMVWQEM

-387 TLARRLLARA
+387 TLARRLLAQA